1 MYTLI
6 AILVIA
12 LILAL
17 IMCIRYR
24 LMIRILV
31 FWMIDNR
38 YAMPDKPYIKHVAE
52 EILKKKG
59 EK

>member
-1 MYTLI
+1 MYILI
-6 AILVIA
+6 AVLVIA

-24 LMIRILV
+24 LMIKVLV

-38 YAMPDKPYIKHVAE
+38 YAMPDKPYIKQVAE
-52 EILKKKG
+52 EILKKK
-59 EK
+59 ERK